1 LPIVKANCARESSRA
16 DPVIE
21 KTYRYQ
27 QRTTG
32 VPGLRHAAKHIYATH
47 VSAVCLAVPL
57 GALIS
62 AFWILAANSWMQTP
76 AGFRREADGKFAPV
90 SWMDAI
96 FTPSLPYRYLR
107 MVPAAHLAGTF
118 VVIGVCGFYLWR
130 RRHQEFA
137 GAGLSVALW

>member
-1 LPIVKANCARESSRA
+1 
-16 DPVIE
+16 
-21 KTYRYQ
+21 
-27 QRTTG
+27 
-32 VPGLRHAAKHIYATH
+32 